1 MKKIISV
8 LLCIAMLASV
18 MCINTFATSETNVFT
33 YDNITICF
41 DDDSVLD
48 QQSKE
53 IIAEQLVYGADNTS
67 TYGLWCNLFGHS
79 YTVETVTKITHC
91 VYDDAP
97 RCLSEVYE
105 IKSCSRCGETTSER
119 LSWQYIYCCHEE

>member
-53 IIAEQLVYGADNTS
+53 IIAFLIV
-67 TYGLWCNLFGHS
+67 
-79 YTVETVTKITHC
+79 
-91 VYDDAP
+91 
-97 RCLSEVYE
+97 
-105 IKSCSRCGETTSER
+105 GEKEGDVFS
-119 LSWQYIYCCHEE
+119 